1 MARCALRIGPRNRFG
16 NHSRGRRHIGRVGT
30 QGTEGCFLRF
40 NGKGRRFS
48 SPETAA
54 LCPRRIFPPSS
65 AGALISAQSRPCDA
79 SSLCSA
85 TSIRMAGLVDL
96 SPWPKAAPGPFT
108 PGSPRRA

>member
-65 AGALISAQSRPCDA
+65 AGALISASLPRPATLLSRRSTTTVRMLGA
-79 SSLCSA
+79 STCPH
-85 TSIRMAGLVDL
+85 D
-96 SPWPKAAPGPFT
+96 
-108 PGSPRRA
+108 